1 VFVAR
6 ARVRQADIST
16 FREFPKRRNDL
27 GTSLFLLSARF
38 GSVQDSHPYEFL
50 VAISQQD
57 TLVSEKFRVR
67 GFLGSLE
74 ADVENIGFFVVV
86 DPSLTPRQP
95 NEVR

>member
-1 VFVAR
+1 MLA
-6 ARVRQADIST
+6 ADIST

-38 GSVQDSHPYEFL
+38 GSAQDSHPYEFL
-50 VAISQQD
+50 VAVSQQD

-67 GFLGSLE
+67 GFLWSLE
-74 ADVENIGFFVVV
+74 ADVENIGFFVVI
-86 DPSLTPRQP
+86 DPSLTLRQP